1 MAGLTAQQKQQIREA
16 NEFIKAG
23 KFRQALD
30 LLDGIRHPKVDQ
42 LRQQIVKA
50 YRAQIANEVSP
61 PKLSSREFKPSEPIL
76 LLDEADNPQPPSGQP
91 KPDDESKNPRWKIF
105 KKWWSD

>member
-1 MAGLTAQQKQQIREA
+1 MAGLTAQEKQQILEA

-30 LLDGIRHPKVDQ
+30 LIDGIRHPKVDQ

-76 LLDEADNPQPPSGQP
+76 LLDEADNPQPPSGQQKTSQ
-91 KPDDESKNPRWKIF
+91 KPSNSRWKIF
-105 KKWWSD
+105 KKWWTD